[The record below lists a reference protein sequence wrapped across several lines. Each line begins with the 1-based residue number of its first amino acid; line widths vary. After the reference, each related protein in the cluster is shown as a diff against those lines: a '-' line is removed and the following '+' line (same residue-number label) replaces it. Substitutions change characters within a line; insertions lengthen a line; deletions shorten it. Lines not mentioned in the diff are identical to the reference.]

1 MKRDLREGNEIARG
15 VRLTP
20 QLVDAFQMRRDDAAF
35 WMGLISFEQGD
46 FSTAEQY
53 FRQMTLEP
61 YPDGPWTNA
70 ARYNLAR
77 VREATGELPE
87 AIKLYEQDK
96 SPQRYGNRLRAQ
108 RLKSQLPPE
117 QPDKSTQLPAKSAPA
132 KSERKSK

>member
-15 VRLTP
+15 VRLSP
-20 QLVDAFQMRRDDAAF
+20 QIVDAFQMRRDDAAF
-35 WMGLISFEQGD
+35 WLGLISFEQGD
-46 FSTAEQY
+46 YRTAAQY
-53 FRQMTLEP
+53 FGPMTLQA

-77 VREATGELPE
+77 VHEANDELPE

-117 QPDKSTQLPAKSAPA
+117 QTTKSTQTPAKSAPP

>member
-1 MKRDLREGNEIARG
+1 M
-15 VRLTP
+15 
-20 QLVDAFQMRRDDAAF
+20 M
-35 WMGLISFEQGD
+35 
-46 FSTAEQY
+46 
-53 FRQMTLEP
+53 LEA

-117 QPDKSTQLPAKSAPA
+117 PAANATRSPSKSAAP
-132 KSERKSK
+132 KDERKSK